1 MPSWTIHLA
10 IVNKVCKEVNVKNT
24 NIFTFANIMPDIFEG
39 HNTPNTS
46 RVVKDYSTHYPYH
59 TCINGMEIDL
69 PDIKKFKKEYKAH
82 FDNPVILGYY
92 THLLT
97 DYFWNKLTYESRNI
111 YNNKKELIAIKTTN
125 GTIKP
130 CKYEEAR
137 IAKVSDFHEFE
148 KYLLSNKE
156 IIMPYYQE
164 DIIKKSKEIKEIYVE
179 KEELQNALNYLEQTK
194 KEIENSK
201 KGEYQIYSEDEMIKY
216 YKESLEFIL
225 DKLNVKKSDFK

>member
-1 MPSWTIHLA
+1 MPSWFMHLSTA
-10 IVNKVCKEVNVKNT
+10 NDISKRIKVEINEFLFGNL
-24 NIFTFANIMPDIFEG
+24 MPDFNSGYVIK
-39 HNTPNTS
+39 S
-46 RVVKDYSTHYPYH
+46 RCIADYTVTHMRK
-59 TCINGMEIDL
+59 IEKSIL
-69 PDIKKFKKEYKAH
+69 PDIDKFRENYK
-82 FDNPVILGYY
+82 DKMKNTVVLGYY

-97 DYFWNKLTYESRNI
+97 DYFWNKLTLESRNI

>member
-97 DYFWNKLTYESRNI
+97 DNYWNVQLYKKHYKISSKDKNLLEIKLSDGTTKICSFAEIQPVKHKDLRTFSAYLNNEYTIQFPTYDKQILEYAKELKEFTYTPDDIINTVKYVDENI
-111 YNNKKELIAIKTTN
+111 KNKKEKI
-125 GTIKP
+125 
-130 CKYEEAR
+130 EE
-137 IAKVSDFHEFE
+137 IYQLYSKQE
-148 KYLLSNKE
+148 LLDYIDTSVE
-156 IIMPYYQE
+156 L
-164 DIIKKSKEIKEIYVE
+164 IKEEI
-179 KEELQNALNYLEQTK
+179 LESNR
-194 KEIENSK
+194 I
-201 KGEYQIYSEDEMIKY
+201 
-216 YKESLEFIL
+216 
-225 DKLNVKKSDFK
+225 